1 MCKGC
6 LFSSRPFLEPLCE
19 LLVPGNLIS
28 RIHFCSDVNPDF
40 FLWEDGVGGGVGYH
54 GGRAGQYWS

>member
-1 MCKGC
+1 MCKER
-6 LFSSRPFLEPLCE
+6 LFSSRPFLEPLSE

-28 RIHFCSDVNPDF
+28 RIHFCSNVNPDLL
-40 FLWEDGVGGGVGYH
+40 LWEDREGGGVGCH